1 LRHIGQALAA
11 IRLNVLI
18 MVAYFELWGYP
29 GAGKTTVARH
39 LSEQRRLICAP
50 PARPADDWFADQP
63 IRSALILA
71 RNGVSPLRRAA
82 TYNPPSHR
90 TLVARA
96 AAQQACMAAKH
107 SVPFLMDEGLTH
119 EIWRALYREPALIGR
134 SWWRG
139 CLRRNAAQIIV
150 LDVSISC
157 AQTRIRT
164 KTELGPINRELKDAP
179 LGDKR
184 WERATIA
191 YEAISNELR
200 MAARPVSWLR
210 TERASIHEA
219 SEAVAGAITD
229 AATRRRS
236 E

>member
-1 LRHIGQALAA
+1 VPRQELAA
-11 IRLNVLI
+11 VRLNESI

-39 LSEQRRLICAP
+39 LSEQRGLIFAP
-50 PARPADDWFADQP
+50 EARPADDWFADQP

-82 TYNPPSHR
+82 TNNPPSHR

-96 AAQQACMAAKH
+96 AARQACMAAWH

-119 EIWRALYREPALIGR
+119 EIWQALYREPALIAQ

-150 LDVSISC
+150 LDVSNAC

-164 KTELGPINRELKDAP
+164 KTELGPINRELRDAP
-179 LGDKR
+179 IDDER

-191 YEAISNELR
+191 YEAISNELKI
-200 MAARPVSWLR
+200 AARRVSWLR
-210 TERASIHEA
+210 TERANIHEA

-229 AATRRRS
+229 AATRRRP